1 MFSKGDTSLPKILV
15 ADDSASDRELLREL
29 IRGYS
34 CAWFEATDDAD
45 ALSQVLL
52 EEPDVLILNVR
63 MPELS
68 GWEVRR
74 ATRSREGLS
83 QVRVLMLTS
92 MGARVNAPTSPL
104 FGADGCLDKPFDI
117 DVMRSMVAS
126 LVERNGR
133 QLRLPSDP

>member
-1 MFSKGDTSLPKILV
+1 MGNTSLPKILV

-29 IRGYS
+29 FRGYS
-34 CAWFEATDDAD
+34 CVWLEATNGAE
-45 ALSQVLL
+45 ALSQVLV
-52 EEPDVLILNVR
+52 EEPDVLILDVR

-68 GWEVRR
+68 GWEVCR
-74 ATRSREGLS
+74 AIRLQEGLS

-92 MGARVNAPTSPL
+92 MGARVNATTSPL
-104 FGADGCLDKPFDI
+104 FGADGYLDKPFDI

-133 QLRLPSDP
+133 QLRLQSDP